1 MIKTLLT
8 IYLIVGAVNVVAVLV
23 GLFALTNKVKRE
35 MKIVSYKFN
44 KRPII
49 EVVWDLTKTTI
60 TFITPVIR
68 LFTLYV
74 LLFAE
79 DLATEKIGEVIEEAD
94 VIVYTEEETK
104 RREQNEKWLH
114 RNDYDNDFEED
125 EDYYEEEEKD
135 A

>member
-8 IYLIVGAVNVVAVLV
+8 IYLIVGAVNVVAVLI
-23 GLFALTNKVKRE
+23 GLFALTNKVKHK
-35 MKIVSYKFN
+35 MKVVSYKFN

-49 EVVWDLTKTTI
+49 EVVWDLTKMAI

-79 DLATEKIGEVIEEAD
+79 DLATEKIEEMIEEAD

-114 RNDYDNDFEED
+114 RNDHDDDFEED
-125 EDYYEEEEKD
+125 EDYYEED
-135 A
+135 